1 MPPSPKVSKTRRS
14 LGGVI
19 TGVTIVVIQV
29 VKAVFFPQVDGSSVL
44 HHATYLSFYML
55 LCFLY
60 EKYLCA

>member
-1 MPPSPKVSKTRRS
+1 MPPSPKVSKTSRILRV
-14 LGGVI
+14 VI

-29 VKAVFFPQVDGSSVL
+29 VKAVFCPQVDGCSVL

-60 EKYLCA
+60 EKYLYA